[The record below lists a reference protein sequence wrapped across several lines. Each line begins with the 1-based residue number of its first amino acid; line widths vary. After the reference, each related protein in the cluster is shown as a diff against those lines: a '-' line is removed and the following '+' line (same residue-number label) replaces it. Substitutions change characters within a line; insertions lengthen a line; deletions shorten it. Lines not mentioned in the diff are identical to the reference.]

1 MHKKEND
8 PHPSID
14 ITGTLSHDLSGKKI
28 ILALCGSV
36 AVSKSS
42 DLARLLMRHGA
53 EVIPVMSRAA
63 TRLIRPELIHWATGN
78 TPVTTL
84 TGAVEHVRYAGNTST
99 KADLLLIAPATANT
113 LGKIA
118 CGIDDTPVT
127 TFATTALGE
136 GIPVV
141 IVPAMHEPMYR
152 HPAVKENIERL
163 RNWGV
168 PVMTPRIEEGKA
180 KIPTDEA
187 ILKEV
192 LCRLTGHCKINPAN
206 AGHFLEGEHILITAG
221 RTVEY
226 LDSVRVIS
234 NNSSG
239 KMGAAIAEEAVK
251 AGARVTMIIGKV
263 SCRLPEGIR
272 ILKGETSD
280 EMAAAVI
287 RELTETRYDKIIA
300 AAAVGDWKP
309 ETRFEGKIP
318 THGQKSITV
327 TLVPTEKI
335 LDRMRKLSPES
346 QITAFRALPE
356 PDENSR
362 REDALRRLQR
372 ADADFIAVN
381 DVSAPGCGFETDTNR
396 LLILDKAGNVTDTG
410 FVSKNAAAAALLR
423 RLADNGK

>member
-1 MHKKEND
+1 MNKEGND
-8 PHPSID
+8 MHPSVD
-14 ITGTLSHDLSGKKI
+14 ITGTLSRDLWGKKI

-36 AVSKSS
+36 AVSRSS

-63 TRLIRPELIHWATGN
+63 TRLIRPELLHWATGQ
-78 TPVTTL
+78 TPVTAL

-136 GIPVV
+136 GIPVL

-163 RNWGV
+163 KNWGV
-168 PVMTPRIEEGKA
+168 TVMTPRIEEGKA

-192 LCRLTGHCKINPAN
+192 LLRLTEKSGHSRPN
-206 AGHFLEGEHILITAG
+206 AGHFLKNEQILITAG

-226 LDSVRVIS
+226 LDSVRVLS

-263 SCRLPEGIR
+263 SCRLPENVR
-272 ILKGETSD
+272 IVKGETSD
-280 EMAAAVI
+280 EMTAAVI
-287 RELTETRYDKIIA
+287 RELTENRYDKIIA

-309 ETRFEGKIP
+309 ETRFDGKIP

-327 TLVPTEKI
+327 TLIPTEKI
-335 LDRMRKLSPES
+335 LDRMRTLSPES

-356 PDENSR
+356 PDETTR

-396 LLILDKAGNVTDTG
+396 LLILDKEGHVTDTG
-410 FVSKNAAAAALLR
+410 FVSKNEAAAALLR